1 MDSSFKEYYTPPLA
15 PILRPSE
22 DEFEDPMAYFAK
34 IRPSCERYGIVK
46 IIPPSSWKSTFKFDE
61 KKFIFQPRLQN
72 LRELNAITRDSYEI
86 FKQLDDYN
94 MYIAKKSPIR
104 KVRCGKKMVDIYCLY
119 RAVKDYGGF
128 EACDWAAVAKEVDI
142 PERNISQLKTAYA
155 KHLLGFVNRKEK
167 LSEAKAEC
175 KERCIVCQNFGKK
188 SAMTVCCRCGDAY
201 HISCIPSSLSQPLA
215 KNWTCSRC
223 VVHGRNTQNA
233 YGFQQDKHV
242 YSLSEFGYMANKFKE
257 DYFRK
262 QKTLTSQMLETEFWR
277 IVTSTSEDVIV
288 KYGADLSSAV
298 IGSGFFTMEDKL
310 NSKNDEKIAKS
321 PWNLNNIPCLPG
333 SVLSYVDGK
342 ISGVKVP
349 WVYIGMCFSTFCW
362 HTEDHWSYS
371 INYLH
376 WGDLKTWY
384 GVPGSDADLLEKA
397 IRIMAPELF
406 HKQPD
411 LMHQL
416 VTLIDPVLLRK
427 HGVHVYSI
435 HQFPGEFVLTF
446 PRSYHAGF
454 NHGFNCAEAVN
465 ICPPDWIPIGRKCVD
480 LYKSVSRLPVFS
492 HDEVIFKMAW
502 DKNLNKKLLMAVYTD
517 VQVAY
522 EREKVAK
529 QDIENLKL
537 VEEQCKFEELPD
549 DSRKCVDCA
558 TTLFLSAIECRCKPK
573 SRMACLQHA
582 RSVCRLCNIK
592 NCKLRY
598 RLTLSEIQIL
608 VDQLWSRIEGSEEW
622 FGRAMEILYT
632 HKDGNEMPKLETL
645 IELVKTAKDKG
656 YRETTLLK
664 NLEDTIALVNR
675 NKLSVARLMDLT
687 RSLPHASADISNAIE
702 SYKKRPS
709 LTLVEK
715 ILHSIRTTFVESAED
730 EIVLQAVIAK
740 AKAFEN
746 KVINWYTELDER
758 AHENEVE
765 ELKLNWNLLYYE
777 GLNLEVVI
785 EHVLQ
790 LHEFQNVLEW
800 IVDAYKSVK
809 ILAGDMLLS
818 KVFTLRKD
826 FEMFQAKNS
835 TLNKMFT
842 YLRNLNRIL
851 QRDFKFVDPDYRK
864 KNNNSRQIVLAK
876 RGKGQEMP
884 NWRKNLSEYSK
895 CAMLMRHSLNY
906 GTTLFQLAK
915 LRQRFQLLPIE
926 HKPRHSA
933 EFKVSDEFFDIAELF
948 LNRITREF
956 YCGNVKYFS
965 ISECLLPKDANK
977 LQEFRHRLFWKMK
990 EQTAQ
995 NNFEEDSSGTMLN
1008 AEKTSWEALVPFFAL
1023 HCDFK
1028 EKMRQEE
1035 LAMKEIW
1042 WTWHDRIVQARS
1054 EKKGIIPGS
1063 TCICDKG
1070 VMANLLNTPFA
1081 VQCFTCQEV
1090 YHATC
1095 VVKSNWRL
1103 SYDSVGLFICPKC
1116 YPINRPNYED
1126 IKHLLIEYRGI
1137 YVGARPVPLYE
1148 IQFMEYIVEY
1158 ASGFSNVASSV
1169 LDLTKTTD
1177 RFNREAWLILQQAVF
1192 KGLMCRVILPELLSL
1207 IKIYLKWTPQLHLEM
1222 LDKAFGQNN
1231 GECNLEVDFQK
1242 TGIRFKLLNGSIK
1255 AGYNSQLIL
1264 EKFSFFAQLTCD
1276 LTRVFN
1282 SFMRSVLNSRKTQQE
1297 LLMQLVYHVLSLPF
1311 LSFMYRCC
1319 F

>member
-1 MDSSFKEYYTPPLA
+1 
-15 PILRPSE
+15 
-22 DEFEDPMAYFAK
+22 
-34 IRPSCERYGIVK
+34 
-46 IIPPSSWKSTFKFDE
+46 
-61 KKFIFQPRLQN
+61 
-72 LRELNAITRDSYEI
+72 
-86 FKQLDDYN
+86 
-94 MYIAKKSPIR
+94 
-104 KVRCGKKMVDIYCLY
+104 
-119 RAVKDYGGF
+119 
-128 EACDWAAVAKEVDI
+128 
-142 PERNISQLKTAYA
+142 
-155 KHLLGFVNRKEK
+155 
-167 LSEAKAEC
+167 
-175 KERCIVCQNFGKK
+175 
-188 SAMTVCCRCGDAY
+188 
-201 HISCIPSSLSQPLA
+201 
-215 KNWTCSRC
+215 
-223 VVHGRNTQNA
+223 
-233 YGFQQDKHV
+233 
-242 YSLSEFGYMANKFKE
+242 
-257 DYFRK
+257 
-262 QKTLTSQMLETEFWR
+262 
-277 IVTSTSEDVIV
+277 
-288 KYGADLSSAV
+288 
-298 IGSGFFTMEDKL
+298 
-310 NSKNDEKIAKS
+310 
-321 PWNLNNIPCLPG
+321 LNNIPCLPG

-1242 TGIRFKLLNGSIK
+1242 TGIVDHL
-1255 AGYNSQLIL
+1255 
-1264 EKFSFFAQLTCD
+1264 FAMEVD
-1276 LTRVFN
+1276 
-1282 SFMRSVLNSRKTQQE
+1282 E
-1297 LLMQLVYHVLSLPF
+1297 
-1311 LSFMYRCC
+1311 
-1319 F
+1319 

>member
-46 IIPPSSWKSTFKFDE
+46 IIPPNSWKATFKFDDE
-61 KKFIFQPRLQN
+61 KFVFQPRLQN

-86 FKQLDDYN
+86 FRQLDDYN
-94 MYIAKKSPIR
+94 IYVAKKSPIR
-104 KVRCGKKMVDIYCLY
+104 KVRCGKKMIDIYCLY

-128 EACDWAAVAKEVDI
+128 EACDWAAVAKELDI

-155 KHLLGFVNRKEK
+155 KHLLGFVNRKER
-167 LSEAKAEC
+167 LSEAKDEISQESKTFPSDDDVSMS

-188 SAMTVCCRCGDAY
+188 SAMTLCCRCGDVY
-201 HISCIPSSLSQPLA
+201 HISCIPSSLNQLSA

-233 YGFQQDKHV
+233 YGFQQDKRT

-277 IVTSTSEDVIV
+277 IVSSSSEDVIV

-298 IGSGFFTMEDKL
+298 IGSGFLTMDDKC

-321 PWNLNNIPCLPG
+321 PWNLNNIPYLPG

-384 GVPGSDADLLEKA
+384 GVPGSDAELLEQT
-397 IRIMAPELF
+397 IQTMAPELF

-416 VTLIDPVLLRK
+416 VTLIDPLLLRK

-435 HQFPGEFVLTF
+435 HQSPGEFVLTF

-465 ICPPDWIPIGRKCVD
+465 ICPSDWIPIGRKCVD

-502 DKNLNKKLLMAVYTD
+502 DKNLNKELLMAVYTD

-529 QDIENLKL
+529 QSIEHLKL
-537 VEEQCKFEELPD
+537 AEKQCKFEELPD
-549 DSRKCVDCA
+549 DSRKCVVCA
-558 TTLFLSAIECRCKPK
+558 STLFLSAVECRCKPK
-573 SRMACLQHA
+573 TRMACLQHA

-598 RLTLSEIQIL
+598 RLTMSDIQIL

-622 FGRAMEILYT
+622 FGKAMEILYT
-632 HKDGNEMPKLETL
+632 HKDGDEMPKLEAL
-645 IELVKTAKDKG
+645 IELVKTAKDNG

-687 RSLPHASADISNAIE
+687 RSLPRASADLSNAIG
-702 SYKKRPS
+702 SYKKRPT

-715 ILHSIRTTFVESAED
+715 ILHSIRTTFVESTED
-730 EIVLQAVIAK
+730 EIALQAS
-740 AKAFEN
+740 KAFEN
-746 KVINWYTELDER
+746 KVISWYTELDER
-758 AHENEVE
+758 AHENQVE

-777 GLNLEVVI
+777 GLNLEVFV

-790 LHEFQNVLEW
+790 LHELQNLLDW
-800 IVDAYKSVK
+800 IVNAYKSVK
-809 ILAGDMLLS
+809 NLSGDMLIS

-826 FEMFQAKNS
+826 LETFQTKHPILKNVFS
-835 TLNKMFT
+835 NF
-842 YLRNLNRIL
+842 RNLSRIF
-851 QRDFKFVDPDYRK
+851 QRDFKFFDPECRK
-864 KNNNSRQIVLAK
+864 KNNSSRQIVLGK
-876 RGKGQEMP
+876 RGKGQEMSA
-884 NWRKNLSEYSK
+884 WRKNLSEYSK
-895 CAMLMRHSLNY
+895 CAMSMKNSLNY

-926 HKPRHSA
+926 HKPRHSVD
-933 EFKVSDEFFDIAELF
+933 FKVPDEFFDLAELF
-948 LNRITREF
+948 LNRITSEF
-956 YCGNVKYFS
+956 YCGNIKYFS

-977 LQEFRHRLFWKMK
+977 LQEFRQRIFWKIK
-990 EQTAQ
+990 EQTTEK
-995 NNFEEDSSGTMLN
+995 NSYVEEKSGTMLN
-1008 AEKTSWEALVPFFAL
+1008 AEKTSWEALVPFFAS
-1023 HCDFK
+1023 HCDFR
-1028 EKMRQEE
+1028 EKMNQEE

-1042 WTWHDRIVQARS
+1042 WSWHDRIAQARS
-1054 EKKGIIPGS
+1054 ENRVIVPGS

-1070 VMANLLNTPFA
+1070 VMTNLLNTPFA

-1103 SYDSVGLFICPKC
+1103 SYDTVGLFICPKC
-1116 YPINRPNYED
+1116 YPINRPYYED
-1126 IKHLLIEYRGI
+1126 IKHLLVEYRDVS
-1137 YVGARPVPLYE
+1137 VGARSVPLYE
-1148 IQFMEYIVEY
+1148 MQFMEYIVDY
-1158 ASGFSNVASSV
+1158 ALAFSSIANGV
-1169 LDLTKTTD
+1169 LDLTETAD

-1207 IKIYLKWTPQLHLEM
+1207 IKIYLKWTPQLHLEI
-1222 LDKAFGQNN
+1222 LDKAFGQNED
-1231 GECNLEVDFQK
+1231 ECNLEVDFQT
-1242 TGIRFKLLNGSIK
+1242 TGIVDH
-1255 AGYNSQLIL
+1255 
-1264 EKFSFFAQLTCD
+1264 SFAMEVD
-1276 LTRVFN
+1276 
-1282 SFMRSVLNSRKTQQE
+1282 E
-1297 LLMQLVYHVLSLPF
+1297 
-1311 LSFMYRCC
+1311 
-1319 F
+1319 

>member
-167 LSEAKAEC
+167 LSEAKAELSQESNTFLSDDDVAMC

-730 EIVLQAVIAK
+730 EIAVIAK

-1242 TGIRFKLLNGSIK
+1242 TGIVDHL
-1255 AGYNSQLIL
+1255 
-1264 EKFSFFAQLTCD
+1264 FAMEVD
-1276 LTRVFN
+1276 
-1282 SFMRSVLNSRKTQQE
+1282 E
-1297 LLMQLVYHVLSLPF
+1297 
-1311 LSFMYRCC
+1311 
-1319 F
+1319 

>member
-167 LSEAKAEC
+167 LSEAKAELSQESNTFLSDDDVAMC

-349 WVYIGMCFSTFCW
+349 WVYIGMCFST
-362 HTEDHWSYS
+362 
-371 INYLH
+371 
-376 WGDLKTWY
+376 GDLKTWY

-709 LTLVEK
+709 LTL
-715 ILHSIRTTFVESAED
+715 
-730 EIVLQAVIAK
+730 AVIAK

-777 GLNLEVVI
+777 GLNLEV
-785 EHVLQ
+785 
-790 LHEFQNVLEW
+790 
-800 IVDAYKSVK
+800 
-809 ILAGDMLLS
+809 
-818 KVFTLRKD
+818 
-826 FEMFQAKNS
+826 
-835 TLNKMFT
+835 
-842 YLRNLNRIL
+842 
-851 QRDFKFVDPDYRK
+851 

-1008 AEKTSWEALVPFFAL
+1008 AEKTSWEA
-1023 HCDFK
+1023 
-1028 EKMRQEE
+1028 
-1035 LAMKEIW
+1035 

-1242 TGIRFKLLNGSIK
+1242 TGIVDHL
-1255 AGYNSQLIL
+1255 
-1264 EKFSFFAQLTCD
+1264 FAMEVD
-1276 LTRVFN
+1276 
-1282 SFMRSVLNSRKTQQE
+1282 E
-1297 LLMQLVYHVLSLPF
+1297 
-1311 LSFMYRCC
+1311 
-1319 F
+1319 